1 MTFKSALLVFLVL
14 LILPLSRGLAE
25 EGTAPESSG
34 SGMLGKIVNFVI
46 LFGALVFF
54 LRKPIR
60 VLLAKRTS
68 DIRAALED
76 ARAARAAAEAKLT
89 ESQRRIAA
97 LEDEVARIKTLA
109 ENDALVEKGRLRTLA
124 ESEAVRI
131 RTLAAQDVDARLKA
145 GVRELKAYAAE
156 LAAELAEARIKARMT
171 DDLHGELIDRSIEK
185 LGALHEESGSR

>member
-76 ARAARAAAEAKLT
+76 
-89 ESQRRIAA
+89 
-97 LEDEVARIKTLA
+97 EVARIKTLA
-109 ENDALVEKGRLRTLA
+109 ENDALVEKGRLRALA
-124 ESEAVRI
+124 EYEAVRI

-185 LGALHEESGSR
+185 LGALHEKSGSR